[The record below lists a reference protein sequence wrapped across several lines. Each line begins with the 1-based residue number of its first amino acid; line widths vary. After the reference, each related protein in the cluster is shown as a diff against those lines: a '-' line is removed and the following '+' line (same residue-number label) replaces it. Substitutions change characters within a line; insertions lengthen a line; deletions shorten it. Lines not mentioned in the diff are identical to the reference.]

1 MTSAATST
9 NSITSS
15 NHPKMPTPANRGN
28 KPCWRVMG
36 SGRKITLFVLLIL
49 LVLCAWMLGPMA
61 DRTPGSSD
69 GFFTAA
75 LHPTLT
81 DQNQSL
87 PDDATPFPI
96 RILKEMA
103 TTVRYALIAMSLA
116 VPAGMILGF
125 FASTAWWPQGSG
137 SKTTRLFLRPIH
149 LAIRLLIT
157 LMRSIHELIW
167 AIFFLAAMGDEPITA
182 CVALALPFAGTL
194 AKVFSEIVDELP
206 RRAQEHATSSGANS
220 IQAYLTTLIP
230 QSFPDMATYT
240 LYRFECALRSS
251 AVLGFI
257 GIETIGL
264 SIQKSFENDFYNE
277 LWTQLYLLIAVIMI
291 VDLLGSRLRKRLNT
305 IPTHKKSPQLPN
317 TRTPTLQ
324 NSSSVTQHIKQLKH
338 ASPRWRLPRFLFWAT
353 AGLTTLAWFP
363 GLTGIQTAPLTQNTG
378 SIDRSERVLH
388 FLDKITPA
396 PVRESGSWSDALPW
410 ASQLWADPG
419 KEALLNTVTI
429 ATAAVILSALAAWLL
444 LPWATR
450 SLAHAQPL
458 GIPNGKPH
466 ILRTTLWKI
475 SGALTRMIFLVSR
488 AIPEYIIAYLLIGL
502 LGVSAWPLVLAL
514 AIHNFGILGRLWGE
528 VMENQPPTAARHIAL
543 SGSSRLQ
550 CYLHSYL
557 PESFNRFMLY
567 LFYRWETCVR
577 EATILGMLGVVSLGY
592 HIQLARNFSRAYD
605 EMFFYVLLGAAVIFL
620 GDLLSHFLRRALTK
634 A

>member
-1 MTSAATST
+1 M
-9 NSITSS
+9 
-15 NHPKMPTPANRGN
+15 
-28 KPCWRVMG
+28 
-36 SGRKITLFVLLIL
+36 SGRKITIFVLLVL

-87 PDDATPFPI
+87 PDDATPFPV
-96 RILKEMA
+96 RILKEMV
-103 TTVRYALIAMSLA
+103 TTVRFALIAMSLA
-116 VPAGMILGF
+116 VPAGMTLGF
-125 FASTAWWPQGSG
+125 FSSTAWWPQGAG
-137 SKTTRLFLRPIH
+137 SQITRLLLRPIH
-149 LAIRLLIT
+149 LGIRLLIT

-167 AIFFLAAMGDEPITA
+167 AIFFLAAIGDEPITA
-182 CVALALPFAGTL
+182 CIALALPFAGTL

-206 RRAQEHATSSGANS
+206 RQAQEHATSSGANS

-264 SIQKSFENDFYNE
+264 SIQKSFENNFYNE
-277 LWTQLYLLIAVIMI
+277 LWTQLYLLIAVIML
-291 VDLLGSRLRKRLNT
+291 VDLLGSQLRKRLNT
-305 IPTHKKSPQLPN
+305 IPTHKKQTLPTQSSTTAKTPKFPTSP
-317 TRTPTLQ
+317 
-324 NSSSVTQHIKQLKH
+324 SIHQHIKQLKH
-338 ASPRWRLPRFLFWAT
+338 TSPRWKLPRFLFWAAT
-353 AGLTTLAWFP
+353 GLTTLAWFP
-363 GLTGIQTAPLTQNTG
+363 CLIGIHTSPLTQNTG

-388 FLDKITPA
+388 FLDKITPT

-410 ASQLWADPG
+410 ASKLWADPG

-466 ILRTTLWKI
+466 FLNATLRKT
-475 SGALTRMIFLVSR
+475 SGVATRMIFLISR
-488 AIPEYIIAYLLIGL
+488 AIPEYIIAYLLIGI

-514 AIHNFGILGRLWGE
+514 ALHNFGILGRLWNE
-528 VMENQPPTAARHIAL
+528 VMENQSPTAARHIAL

-620 GDLLSHFLRRALTK
+620 GDLISHVLRRALTK